1 MASTDATVVKLTHR
15 EVLVVVGG
23 LLLGVFLAALD
34 QTMVTTALPVIVGEL
49 GSLDKL
55 SWVVTAYLLTATVV
69 VPLWGKMSDQLGR
82 RIVFQAAIALY
93 VLGSIFCG
101 LAQDLPQLVIARAIQ
116 GLGGGGLMSLAF
128 IILGDIVSPR
138 ERGRY
143 MGYIAATWA
152 FASVAGPLFGGF
164 IVDNSSWRWIFF
176 VKVPFGIAALLVAN
190 KALRVPFQR
199 RSRQI
204 DFLGA
209 GLLVVAMS
217 CILLA
222 VSLGGQEHPWGSPII
237 VGLGVAGAALTGVFL
252 LCERHAVEPIVP
264 LRLFRSDVFSVCVV
278 LAPLIGGAL
287 FCVVVYM
294 PLFLQAVVGLSAT
307 ASGLE
312 MVAMMAG
319 STSASVASGWWV
331 SRTGRYRRWPI
342 VGMALA
348 GGSIYLLS
356 RMDTST
362 SWIEVVPLILITGLG
377 IGSVMPVIT
386 LASQN
391 AVDHADLGAATSAV
405 QFFRSLGGA
414 VGIAGLGAVFASRLH
429 DQLLVRLP
437 VETVATIDVDAVANS
452 PEAIRALSPEV
463 AQSVIASVSDA
474 VTTVFLVAAPVVTLG
489 VLVALRL
496 RDLPLRETAHIGSV
510 EGEALD
516 GGVADEPVLAG
527 AHPATPPAD
536 VPPSG
541 NTVRLTPSTPAPL
554 PRA

>member
-15 EVLVVVGG
+15 EILVVVSG

-49 GSLDKL
+49 GSIDKL

-82 RIVFQAAIALY
+82 RVVFQAAIGLY

-101 LAQDLPQLVIARAIQ
+101 AAQDLPQLVGARAIQ
-116 GLGGGGLMSLAF
+116 GLGGGGLMSMAF
-128 IILGDIVSPR
+128 IILGDIVAPR

-176 VKVPFGIAALLVAN
+176 AKVPFGIAALLVAN
-190 KALRVPFQR
+190 KALQVPFVLR
-199 RSRQI
+199 RQQI

-209 GLLVVAMS
+209 ALLVVAMT

-222 VSLGGQEHPWGSPII
+222 VSLGGQEHPWDSPLII
-237 VGLGVAGAALTGVFL
+237 GLAVSGLVLTGVFL
-252 LCERHAVEPIVP
+252 LWERRAVEPIVP
-264 LRLFRSDVFSVCVV
+264 LRLFRNDVFRACVA

-319 STSASVASGWWV
+319 STFASVASGWWI
-331 SRTGRYRRWPI
+331 SRTGHYRQWPI

-356 RMDTST
+356 RLDTST
-362 SWIEVVPLILITGLG
+362 SWLEVVPLILLTGLG
-377 IGSVMPVIT
+377 
-386 LASQN
+386 
-391 AVDHADLGAATSAV
+391 
-405 QFFRSLGGA
+405 
-414 VGIAGLGAVFASRLH
+414 VG
-429 DQLLVRLP
+429 
-437 VETVATIDVDAVANS
+437 
-452 PEAIRALSPEV
+452 
-463 AQSVIASVSDA
+463 
-474 VTTVFLVAAPVVTLG
+474 
-489 VLVALRL
+489 
-496 RDLPLRETAHIGSV
+496 
-510 EGEALD
+510 
-516 GGVADEPVLAG
+516 
-527 AHPATPPAD
+527 
-536 VPPSG
+536 
-541 NTVRLTPSTPAPL
+541 
-554 PRA
+554 